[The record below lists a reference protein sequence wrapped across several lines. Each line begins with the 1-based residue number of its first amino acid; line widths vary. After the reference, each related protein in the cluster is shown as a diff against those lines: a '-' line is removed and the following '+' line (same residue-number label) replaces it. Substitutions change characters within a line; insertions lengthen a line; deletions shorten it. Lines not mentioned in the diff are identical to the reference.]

1 MHKFVT
7 PETFV
12 HKIENDY
19 FIKKKPSPDQR
30 IGKKKQTEQDYELYQ
45 NLKDLRNNNQLIR
58 NQQGSLKI
66 INPLSKQINMMET
79 KKQQQEKKM
88 RETQFQLKKKSML
101 NENQQKLQ
109 SDLKNLD
116 KISVSAFKDFKE
128 QVNLYNK
135 YYSNT
140 IGSEPEIKDIQYED
154 LNIPY
159 QYVDNGS
166 RYTYRE
172 ILNHQIPEINY
183 QNDQAKNFMETITQ
197 LKFSDEQLENKLL
210 NNLKQHIVVRKLDQM
225 ESDYL
230 TAIKNNDLSSLKL
243 MLISDDTL
251 VKIKDFIG
259 QTGLHLAAKR
269 NYYDICQ
276 ELLNQ
281 NIDVFAIDYVNLM
294 QKQGKQNGQ
303 VISREVQLFQ
313 GCQVNIDG
321 RGLTKQEE
329 KYSIMKYF
337 IIYNNSKQYI
347 NCKKQ
352 INISDFS

>member
-12 HKIENDY
+12 HKVENDY
-19 FIKKKPSPDQR
+19 FIKKKPNPDLR
-30 IGKKKQTEQDYELYQ
+30 THKKKQNEQDFELYQ
-45 NLKDLRNNNQLIR
+45 NLKDLRNNNQLIQ
-58 NQQGSLKI
+58 NKQGSLKI

-140 IGSEPEIKDIQYED
+140 IGTEPEIRDIQYED

-159 QYVDNGS
+159 QFVDNGS

-172 ILNHQIPEINY
+172 ILNHEIPEINY
-183 QNDQAKNFMETITQ
+183 QNGQAQTIMETISQ
-197 LKFSDEQLENKLL
+197 LKFSEEQLENKLL
-210 NNLKQHIVVRKLDQM
+210 NRLKQHVVVRQLDQM
-225 ESDYL
+225 ENDYL
-230 TAIKNNDLSSLKL
+230 TAIRNNDLSSLKL
-243 MLISDDTL
+243 MLISDGTL
-251 VKIKDFIG
+251 IQTKDFIG

-276 ELLNQ
+276 ELINYQ
-281 NIDVFAIDYVNLM
+281 VDVFAIDY
-294 QKQGKQNGQ
+294 G
-303 VISREVQLFQ
+303 SRTARQMA
-313 GCQVNIDG
+313 
-321 RGLTKQEE
+321 E
-329 KYSIMKYF
+329 KYNYF
-337 IIYNNSKQYI
+337 KVAKLIQMEEDQRRRNLQ
-347 NCKKQ
+347 Q
-352 INISDFS
+352 

>member
-12 HKIENDY
+12 HKVQNDY

-30 IGKKKQTEQDYELYQ
+30 TGKKKQNEQDFELYQ

-58 NQQGSLKI
+58 NNQGSLKI

-79 KKQQQEKKM
+79 KKQLQEKKM

-140 IGSEPEIKDIQYED
+140 IGQEPEIKDIQYED

-166 RYTYRE
+166 KYTYRE
-172 ILNHQIPEINY
+172 ILNHEIPEINY
-183 QNDQAKNFMETITQ
+183 QNDQAKNLMETILQ

-210 NNLKQHIVVRKLDQM
+210 NSLRQHVVVRELDQM
-225 ESDYL
+225 ENDYL
-230 TAIKNNDLSSLKL
+230 TAIKNNDLSTLKL
-243 MLISDDTL
+243 MLISDDTI
-251 VKIKDFIG
+251 VKTKDIIG

-276 ELLNQ
+276 ELINYNVDL
-281 NIDVFAIDYVNLM
+281 FAIDYA
-294 QKQGKQNGQ
+294 
-303 VISREVQLFQ
+303 SRTARQLA
-313 GCQVNIDG
+313 
-321 RGLTKQEE
+321 E
-329 KYSIMKYF
+329 KYHYYKVAKLIQMEEDQQ
-337 IIYNNSKQYI
+337 N
-347 NCKKQ
+347 KKR
-352 INISDFS
+352 NIQS

>member
-12 HKIENDY
+12 HKIQNDY
-19 FIKKKPSPDQR
+19 FIKKKPSSDQR
-30 IGKKKQTEQDYELYQ
+30 TGKKKQTEQDFELYQ
-45 NLKDLRNNNQLIR
+45 NLKDLRNNNQLIQN
-58 NQQGSLKI
+58 NQRSLKI

-88 RETQFQLKKKSML
+88 REAQFQLKKKSML

-109 SDLKNLD
+109 SDLKNLE

-140 IGSEPEIKDIQYED
+140 IGQEPEIKDIQYED

-159 QYVDNGS
+159 QYVDDGS

-172 ILNHQIPEINY
+172 ILNHEIPEINY
-183 QNDQAKNFMETITQ
+183 MNNEAKKLMETILQ

-210 NNLKQHIVVRKLDQM
+210 NSLKQHVVVRQLNQM
-225 ESDYL
+225 ENDYL
-230 TAIKNNDLSSLKL
+230 AAIKNNDLQTLKL
-243 MLISDDTL
+243 ILISDVTL
-251 VKIKDFIG
+251 VKTKDFIG

-276 ELLNQ
+276 ELINY
-281 NIDVFAIDYVNLM
+281 NVDVFAIDYA
-294 QKQGKQNGQ
+294 
-303 VISREVQLFQ
+303 SRTARQLA
-313 GCQVNIDG
+313 
-321 RGLTKQEE
+321 E
-329 KYSIMKYF
+329 KYQYF
-337 IIYNNSKQYI
+337 KVAKLIQMEEDQLN
-347 NCKKQ
+347 KKR
-352 INISDFS
+352 NIQQ

>member
-12 HKIENDY
+12 HKVENDY
-19 FIKKKPSPDQR
+19 FIKKKPSPDSR
-30 IGKKKQTEQDYELYQ
+30 TGKKKQTEQDYELYQ
-45 NLKDLRNNNQLIR
+45 NLKDLRNNNQLIK
-58 NQQGSLKI
+58 NKQGSLKI

-116 KISVSAFKDFKE
+116 KISVGAFKDFKE

-140 IGSEPEIKDIQYED
+140 IGQEPEIKDIQYED

-172 ILNHQIPEINY
+172 ILNHEVPEINY
-183 QNDQAKNFMETITQ
+183 QNDQAKNLMETILQ

-210 NNLKQHIVVRKLDQM
+210 NSLKQHVVVRQLNQV
-225 ESDYL
+225 ENDYL

-243 MLISDDTL
+243 MLISDECL
-251 VKIKDFIG
+251 VKTKDFIG

-276 ELLNQ
+276 ELINY
-281 NIDVFAIDYVNLM
+281 NIDVFAIDYASRTA
-294 QKQGKQNGQ
+294 KQ
-303 VISREVQLFQ
+303 LA
-313 GCQVNIDG
+313 
-321 RGLTKQEE
+321 E
-329 KYSIMKYF
+329 KYNYF
-337 IIYNNSKQYI
+337 KVAKLIQMEEDQQNKRR
-347 NCKKQ
+347 
-352 INISDFS
+352 NIQW